1 RKFNTF
7 PKIHAP
13 AFRFEPETDQKRG
26 KYAPFWPVFT
36 YIPDFRLR
44 ESDILDKS
52 SKISRL
58 KNIQSSAR
66 QKERLR
72 RKTELRHSLF

>member
-1 RKFNTF
+1 HQENVFKNS
-7 PKIHAP
+7 
-13 AFRFEPETDQKRG
+13 ETDQKRG

-72 RKTELRHSLF
+72 RKTELRHSLLIFFGCYQR